1 MSIYKESEYL
11 SQYPEGA
18 SQIEKLAD
26 LRDSGILTKVE
37 FNTKERLL
45 LGN

>member
-1 MSIYKESEYL
+1 M
-11 SQYPEGA
+11 
-18 SQIEKLAD
+18 EKLAD